1 MTRIRRFGVVKTA
14 TVAAVFYAVASL
26 IFFTIFAAF
35 VLIAGTSFTSVP
47 GNQIPGGM
55 FGATAGAM
63 GVLIFGVILAGVYGV
78 FGWILTALACLLYNV
93 VAGFTGGIEF
103 QLELAP
109 PPAPVTTWTPAS
121 ASTPAA
127 PAPAAPAPAAP
138 PPAEAP
144 AAPPTTPPE
153 PPTDAG

>member
-14 TVAAVFYAVASL
+14 TVAAVFYAVTSL
-26 IFFTIFAAF
+26 IFFTIFALI
-35 VLIAGTSFTSVP
+35 VLIAGTSFTNVP

-63 GVLIFGVILAGVYGV
+63 GVLIAGVILAGVYGV
-78 FGWILTALACLLYNV
+78 FGWIFTALACLLYNV

-109 PPAPVTTWTPAS
+109 APPPVATWTPA
-121 ASTPAA
+121 AAA
-127 PAPAAPAPAAP
+127 PPEAPVPEAPAPAAP
-138 PPAEAP
+138 PPAAPPP
-144 AAPPTTPPE
+144 AAPSE
-153 PPTDAG
+153 PPADAG